1 MHSFIL
7 GPARF
12 TCLSPSL
19 VRLEYATSPVKDG
32 ALDAYC
38 FEDRKTVQAY
48 TRSSGIPWVAVEA
61 TTEKVVLSTG
71 VLTLT
76 YTPNGHPFSPDNLHI
91 AWEKGKRQGTWSPGQ
106 VDLENLGGTVTSLDM
121 AQRHFLPEGV
131 HPAGVGLDY
140 PGAQTVLYAPTTAI
154 HQKLRAQGE
163 KTEFEK
169 PPLWYL
175 WQHRQEEWPE
185 TVKQTLREWQKC
197 PPGILSAAGYFVLDD
212 SQSALVDDQGALV
225 EDLQRA
231 GQDWYFFAY
240 GHDYALALQDFVNL
254 CGAVPMVPSW
264 TFGVWFSV
272 FGPLAAQDYQD
283 LVDHFEG
290 LDLPLDVLVIDVD
303 WHDHGWCGWDWQKER
318 FPDPKAFL
326 HWVKAQGL
334 HLTANV
340 HIEGLPPTDSHFEGA
355 CSALGLD
362 PNAVRAGEVFPV
374 KNPTM
379 NWIFDSWQADGGG
392 VFIPTPEEQ
401 EVGWLLFNLAKSKEA
416 HVFWD
421 HLHRPLVEQGI
432 DFWWI
437 DGANA
442 HAAGVHSQLWT
453 NHVYYTHQ
461 QAQTQRR
468 SLILSRT
475 GGIGSHRYPVQFS
488 ADTFSHWEVLQFQV
502 DYTARSGNVGVAYQ
516 SHDIG
521 GFFGPQAGVGPIDPE
536 LFLRWVQFGAL
547 SPVFRLHS
555 DHGQREPWAYGEK
568 ILRAVRQVLHLR
580 ARLLPYFYHLSW
592 VCHQRGLPLC
602 RPLYLHYPED
612 PKAYERSGTYLLG
625 PDMLVAPVVEPGEDR
640 QVYVPEGT
648 WMRWQDGSYHAGPAR
663 LDLWVPLEEIPLFI
677 RVGALIPMKNSQ
689 NASHHRSSPKPA
701 SVGVEFHCF
710 GGTDQAEGFLDFY
723 TDDEES
729 LEGKDGRKII
739 TVRFSHQQG
748 VWHLWTASTEA
759 FVLHSPNAPKQVF
772 KNGELVLGTAWQAI

>member
-19 VRLEYATSPVKDG
+19 VRLEYSSPPSNQ
-32 ALDAYC
+32 

-48 TRSSGIPWVAVEA
+48 TRGSGIPWVEVKVTA
-61 TTEKVVLSTG
+61 EKVVLSTG

-76 YTPNGHPFSPDNLHI
+76 YIPDGQPFSPENLQI
-91 AWEKGKRQGTWSPGQ
+91 AWEKDHLKGKWAPGQ
-106 VDLENLGGTVTSLDM
+106 VDLQNLGGTVSSLDM
-121 AQRHFLPEGV
+121 AQRYFLPEGV

-154 HQKLRAQGE
+154 HQELRSKGE

-169 PPLWYL
+169 PPLWYM
-175 WQHRQEEWPE
+175 WQHRRDELPEEAR
-185 TVKQTLREWQKC
+185 KLLSEWQKC

-212 SQSALVDDQGALV
+212 SQSALVD
-225 EDLQRA
+225 EQRA
-231 GQDWYFFAY
+231 LCHDRHREGQDWYFFAY

-254 CGAVPMVPSW
+254 CGPVPMIPSW
-264 TFGVWFSV
+264 TLGVWFSV
-272 FGPLAAQDYQD
+272 YGELAAQDYQD
-283 LVDHFEG
+283 LVDHFDG

-318 FPDPKAFL
+318 FPDPTAFL
-326 HWVKAQGL
+326 HWVKEQGL

-340 HIEGLPPTDSHFEGA
+340 HLEGLPPADSHFEGA
-355 CSALGLD
+355 CKALGLD
-362 PNAVRAGEVFPV
+362 PEAVRSGDVFPV
-374 KNPTM
+374 KNPTV
-379 NWIFDSWQADGGG
+379 NWIFDSWHADGGG
-392 VFIPTPEEQ
+392 VFIPTLEAR
-401 EVGWLLFNLAKSKEA
+401 EVGWLLFNLAKSKDA
-416 HVFWD
+416 QVFWD
-421 HLHRPLVEQGI
+421 HLHRPLVDQGI

-442 HAAGVHSQLWT
+442 QATGVHSQLWT
-453 NHVYYTHQ
+453 NHVYYTYQ

-521 GFFGPQAGVGPIDPE
+521 GFFGPQTGVGPIDPE

-568 ILRAVRQVLHLR
+568 ILHAVRRALHLR
-580 ARLLPYFYHLSW
+580 ARLFPYFYHLSW

-612 PKAYERSGTYLLG
+612 PKAYEREATYLLG
-625 PDMLVAPVVEPGEDR
+625 PDMLVAPVTQPGER
-640 QVYVPEGT
+640 KQVYLPEGL
-648 WMRWQDGSYHAGPAR
+648 WMRWQDGCYYEGPVC
-663 LDLWVPLEEIPLFI
+663 LDLWISLEEIPVFI
-677 RVGALIPMKNSQ
+677 RVGALIPMQSVPQ
-689 NASHHRSSPKPA
+689 NRLPVPA
-701 SVGVEFHCF
+701 LAQVEFHCF
-710 GGTDQAEGFLDFY
+710 GGTEQAEGSLDFY
-723 TDDEES
+723 TDDGES
-729 LEGKDGRKII
+729 LDGEDCRPPI
-739 TVRFSHQQG
+739 TVRFSHQHG
-748 VWHLWTASTEA
+748 VWHLWTESLVS
-759 FVLHSPNAPKQVF
+759 FVLHSPITPKQVF
-772 KNGELVLGTAWQAI
+772 RNGEPVQGTAWQAI

>member
-19 VRLEYATSPVKDG
+19 VRLEYSSSATADG
-32 ALDAYC
+32 YP

-48 TRSSGIPWVAVEA
+48 TRGPGIPWVEIK
-61 TTEKVVLSTG
+61 TTAETVTLFTSVM
-71 VLTLT
+71 TLT
-76 YTPNGHPFSPDNLHI
+76 YTPNGEPFSDHNLHI
-91 AWEKGKRQGTWSPGQ
+91 SWENAHLQGTWTPGQ
-106 VDLENLGGTVTSLDM
+106 VDLHNLGGTVGSLDM
-121 AQRHFLPEGV
+121 AQRYFLPEGV

-140 PGAQTVLYAPTTAI
+140 PGAQTVLYAPTMAI
-154 HQKLRAQGE
+154 HNELRAKGE
-163 KTEFEK
+163 KTAFEK

-175 WQHRQEEWPE
+175 WEQRQDELPE
-185 TVKQTLREWQKC
+185 KARKTLAEWQKC

-212 SQSALVDDQGALV
+212 SQSALVDYRGALCDDCKR
-225 EDLQRA
+225 E

-240 GHDYALALQDFVNL
+240 GQDYPLALQDFVQL
-254 CGAVPMVPSW
+254 CGPVPMVPSW

-272 FGPLAAQDYQD
+272 FGQLKDQEYQD
-283 LVDHFEG
+283 LVDHFDG

-318 FPDPKAFL
+318 FPDPQAFL
-326 HWVKAQGL
+326 DWVKEQGL

-340 HIEGLPPTDSHFEGA
+340 HVEGLPPTDSHFEGA
-355 CSALGLD
+355 CTALGLD
-362 PNAVRAGEVFPV
+362 PKAVRAGEVFPV
-374 KNPTM
+374 KNPTV
-379 NWIFDSWQADGGG
+379 NWIFDSWHADGGG

-401 EVGWLLFNLAKSKEA
+401 EVGWLLFNLAQEKDA
-416 HVFWD
+416 QVFWD

-437 DGANA
+437 DGDSAQA
-442 HAAGVHSQLWT
+442 TGVHSQLWT

-488 ADTFSHWEVLQFQV
+488 ADTFSHWEVLRFQV

-521 GFFGPQAGVGPIDPE
+521 GFFGPEAGVGPIDPE

-555 DHGQREPWAYGEK
+555 DHGRREPWAYGEK
-568 ILRAVRQVLHLR
+568 ILQAVRKALHLR
-580 ARLLPYFYHLSW
+580 SQLFPYLYHLSW
-592 VCHQRGLPLC
+592 VCHQQGLPLC
-602 RPLYLHYPED
+602 RPLYLHYPAD
-612 PKAYERSGTYLLG
+612 PKAYDRWETYLLG
-625 PDMLVAPVVEPGEDR
+625 PDMLVAPLTAAGGR
-640 QVYVPEGT
+640 KQVYLPDGS
-648 WMRWQDGSYHAGPAR
+648 WMRWHDGNYFQGPE
-663 LDLWVPLEEIPLFI
+663 LLELWVELEEIPLFI
-677 RVGALIPMKNSQ
+677 RTGALIPMQDSQ
-689 NASHHRSSPKPA
+689 SSPQTRAPVPA
-701 SVGVEFHCF
+701 SAQIAFHCF
-710 GGTDQAEGFLDFY
+710 GGTDKAEGFLNFY
-723 TDDEES
+723 RDDGES
-729 LEGKDGRKII
+729 LNGLDVWPAIA
-739 TVRFSHQQG
+739 VRFSHQQG
-748 VWHLWTASTEA
+748 VWHLWMEPDPESKAS
-759 FVLHSPNAPKQVF
+759 FVLHSPIPPQQVF
-772 KNGELVLGTAWQAI
+772 KNGEPFQGAVWQAI